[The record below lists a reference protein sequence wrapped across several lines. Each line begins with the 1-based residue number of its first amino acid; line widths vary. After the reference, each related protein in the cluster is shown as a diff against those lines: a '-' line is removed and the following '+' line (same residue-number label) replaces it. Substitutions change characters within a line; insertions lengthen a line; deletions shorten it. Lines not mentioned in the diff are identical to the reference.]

1 MKKPRAA
8 STTKGMLLQAVLLL
22 WIADTLPAAKKPK
35 DDPVTPMEDVQE
47 DDEPRKRTSSRI
59 QSKGKSNDLSRTSD
73 NVSSSK
79 PSAKA
84 SSQKAS
90 EIAAKRSSGEEDEDT
105 DLRARIKEMTSE
117 IAKVGRL
124 HLSFGTTH
132 LTNLTIDANAT
143 GQTDRRA
150 R

>member
-1 MKKPRAA
+1 VKKPKAA

-35 DDPVTPMEDVQE
+35 DDPLTPMEDVQDE
-47 DDEPRKRTSSRI
+47 DEPRKRTSSRI

-79 PSAKA
+79 PSAKS
-84 SSQKAS
+84 SSQKAP

-117 IAKVGRL
+117 IAKVGQS
-124 HLSFGTTH
+124 HLAVGPTH
-132 LTNLTIDANAT
+132 LTNLTLDADAT